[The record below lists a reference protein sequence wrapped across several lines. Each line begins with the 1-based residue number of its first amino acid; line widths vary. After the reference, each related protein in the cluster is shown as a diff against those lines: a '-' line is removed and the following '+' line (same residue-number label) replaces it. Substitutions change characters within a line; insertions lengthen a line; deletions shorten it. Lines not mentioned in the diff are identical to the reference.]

1 MSRTI
6 CARLALGAVVLA
18 LALPIGVAAEIPPD
32 NIAVSARTARRL
44 GLQIGD
50 VIDVSADPS
59 MARARRVRVAAIWT
73 GPEHPADVARGDA
86 QVRMHLPLLEDVL
99 GRHDMVDRVVVRL
112 REGADPHVAS
122 QTRDDLRALALGFDA
137 YTAGE
142 LVERTSQTFVVIS
155 RFHRAIGLI
164 TVFAGGIFLVTLMV
178 LRLTEMRREIGALRL
193 MGVSRRTIGTTIMLV
208 TTVVAAAGCLA
219 GVLMGAVMVWGI
231 NGYYQPLFG
240 TTLRFAVLEPR
251 TVVFAAS
258 LAMALGL
265 GAGAAA
271 SVRILRRS
279 PLEQV
284 SR

>member
-1 MSRTI
+1 MTQ
-6 CARLALGAVVLA
+6 ALRAAFVLGLVVLTIA
-18 LALPIGVAAEIPPD
+18 APTATAAESPPD
-32 NIAVSARTARRL
+32 DIAVSQRTAQRL

-50 VIDVSADPS
+50 VIEVSADPS

-86 QVRMHLPLLEDVL
+86 QVRMHLPVLEDVL
-99 GRHDMVDRVVVRL
+99 GRHDVVDRVVVRL
-112 REGADPHVAS
+112 REGADPSAAA
-122 QTRDDLRALALGFDA
+122 QTRDDLRGLALGFDA

-164 TVFAGGIFLVTLMV
+164 TVFAGGIFLITLIV

-193 MGVSRRTIGTTIMLV
+193 MGVSRRTIGTTIMFV
-208 TTVVAAAGCLA
+208 TTVIAATGCLA

-271 SVRILRRS
+271 AVRILRRS